1 MLIKTSRHLTEEKKD
16 LIEAIVKERVIIV
29 PKGVFKI
36 FIYDEKGEF
45 IVYGERVEDEEDEGD
60 EGVFDE
66 IARFND
72 IEDCWVY
79 TKTIAEEL
87 DLSFKDIDFVKVLFT
102 QL

>member
-29 PKGVFKI
+29 PK
-36 FIYDEKGEF
+36 
-45 IVYGERVEDEEDEGD
+45 
-60 EGVFDE
+60 GVFDE